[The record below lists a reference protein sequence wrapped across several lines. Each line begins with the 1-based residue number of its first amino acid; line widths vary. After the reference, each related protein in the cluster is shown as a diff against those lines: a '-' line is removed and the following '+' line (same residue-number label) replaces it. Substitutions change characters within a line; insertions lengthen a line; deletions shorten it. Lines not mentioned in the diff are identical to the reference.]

1 MKKMVLAFSML
12 FAVMMAATAQEAPTK
27 PQRGEGRGK
36 EMKINAKQIKEALN
50 LSERQVAEIKELRQ
64 WHKGTMQSIRTN
76 AALSKAQKKQQV
88 QETNTKRNE
97 KIKSILSPEQYQ
109 KWEGIKAKAIE
120 AHKAKK
126 GGKGH
131 GKHRGDDHEDDMDGL

>member
-1 MKKMVLAFSML
+1 MKKILLAFSMM
-12 FAVMMAATAQEAPTK
+12 FAVMIAATAQEAPTK

-36 EMKINAKQIKEALN
+36 EMKIKAKQIKEELN

-64 WHKGTMQSIRTN
+64 WSKGTMKSIRTN
-76 AALSKAQKKQQV
+76 AALSKEQKQQQV
-88 QETNTKRNE
+88 QETNAKRNE

-109 KWEGIKAKAIE
+109 KWEGIKAKAME
-120 AHKAKK
+120 EHKAKK

-131 GKHRGDDHEDDMDGL
+131 GKHRGGDHEDDMDGL